1 MYMNSL
7 KIAAA
12 GIVCMLVAGVAD
24 AQEIRIGGG
33 GAALATIFAPMK
45 EQFEK
50 SSGDKL
56 TLIQSLP
63 TKGLIAL
70 EKGELDAMTTTVP
83 LATVMAEAAKEGVA
97 VDPATLQQQ
106 EIGKNEVVAFVH
118 KSNRIK
124 KLSKAQLKK
133 IFTGKVTNW
142 KEFGG
147 TNLPIIVVW
156 GTETPGQ
163 NALFTKEILDG
174 EQVTAKAIKTTDY
187 QNIREMVK
195 ANPGS
200 IGIDPRGMAMA
211 TVGRVDIPIVTA
223 PIILITKGKPSAKVE
238 KVLNFY
244 NEEFGYFSR

>member
-1 MYMNSL
+1 MYL
-7 KIAAA
+7 KPLNIIAAGLVCLLAA
-12 GIVCMLVAGVAD
+12 GAAG

-33 GAALATIFAPMK
+33 GAALATVFAPMK

-50 SSGDKL
+50 SSGDTL

-63 TKGLIAL
+63 VKGLVAL
-70 EKGELDAMTTTVP
+70 EKGELDAFTTTVP
-83 LATVMAEAAKEGVA
+83 LTTVVAEAAKEGV
-97 VDPATLQQQ
+97 VIEPTSLQQQ
-106 EIGKNEVVAFVH
+106 EIGRNEVVAFVH
-118 KSNRIK
+118 KSNRVK
-124 KLSKAQLKK
+124 KLSKPQLKK

-147 TNLPIIVVW
+147 TDLPIIVVW

-163 NALFTKEILDG
+163 NALFIKEILDG
-174 EQVTAKAIKTTDY
+174 EQVTAKAIRATNY

-200 IGIDPRGMAMA
+200 IGIDPRGMAIA
-211 TVGRVDIPIVTA
+211 TVGRVDIPIITA
-223 PIILITKGKPSAKVE
+223 PIILVTKGKPSAKVE
-238 KVLNFY
+238 KVLHFY

>member
-1 MYMNSL
+1 MHLNSRHMI
-7 KIAAA
+7 IAGIICMLAA
-12 GIVCMLVAGVAD
+12 GAAG

-33 GAALATIFAPMK
+33 GAALATIFTPMK

-50 SSGDKL
+50 SSGDSL

-63 TKGLIAL
+63 VKTLVAL
-70 EKGELDAMTTTVP
+70 DKGEFDAMVTTLPLTTV
-83 LATVMAEAAKEGVA
+83 LDDAAKEGVTIDA
-97 VDPATLQQQ
+97 ASFRQQ

-118 KSNRIK
+118 KSNRVK
-124 KLSKAQLKK
+124 KLSKAELKK

-142 KEFGG
+142 KAFGG
-147 TNLPIIVVW
+147 PDLSIIVAW

-163 NALFTKEILDG
+163 NALFIREILDG
-174 EQVTAKAIKTTDY
+174 EQVTAKAIKATDY
-187 QNIREMVK
+187 QSIREMVK

-200 IGIDPRGMAMA
+200 IGIDPRGMAIA
-211 TVGRVDIPIVTA
+211 TVGRVDIPILTA

-238 KVLNFY
+238 KVLHFY

>member
-1 MYMNSL
+1 MHMNSL
-7 KIAAA
+7 KLAAA
-12 GIVCMLVAGVAD
+12 GIVCMLAAGVAD

-33 GAALATIFAPMK
+33 GASLATIFAPMK
-45 EQFEK
+45 DQFEK

-70 EKGELDAMTTTVP
+70 EKGEIDALTTTVP
-83 LATVMAEAAKEGVA
+83 LATIMAEAAKEGVV
-97 VDPATLQQQ
+97 VDPAALQQQ

-142 KEFGG
+142 KEIGG
-147 TNLPIIVVW
+147 ADLPIIVVW

-163 NALFTKEILDG
+163 NVLFIKEMLDG
-174 EQVTAKAIKTTDY
+174 EKVTAKAIKTTDY

-223 PIILITKGKPSAKVE
+223 PIILVTKGKPSAKVE

>member
-1 MYMNSL
+1 MHLNSRFMI
-7 KIAAA
+7 IAGIICMLAA
-12 GIVCMLVAGVAD
+12 GAAG

-33 GAALATIFAPMK
+33 GAALATVFTPMK

-50 SSGDKL
+50 SSGDSL

-63 TKGLIAL
+63 GKSLISL
-70 EKGELDAMTTTVP
+70 DKGELDAMVTTVP
-83 LATVMAEAAKEGVA
+83 LAAAIADAAKEGVA
-97 VDPATLQQQ
+97 IDPASLQQQ

-133 IFTGKVTNW
+133 IFTGKLTNW

-147 TNLPIIVVW
+147 ADLPIIVVW

-163 NALFTKEILDG
+163 NVLFTREILDG
-174 EQVTAKAIKTTDY
+174 EKVTTKAIKTTDY

-195 ANPGS
+195 AN
-200 IGIDPRGMAMA
+200 
-211 TVGRVDIPIVTA
+211 
-223 PIILITKGKPSAKVE
+223 
-238 KVLNFY
+238 
-244 NEEFGYFSR
+244 

>member
-1 MYMNSL
+1 MHMNSF
-7 KIAAA
+7 KIAVA
-12 GIVCMLVAGVAD
+12 GIVCMLATGVAD

-50 SSGDKL
+50 SSGDRL
-56 TLIQSLP
+56 TLIQNLP
-63 TKGLIAL
+63 VKGLIAL

-83 LATVMAEAAKEGVA
+83 LATIMAEAAKEGVT
-97 VDPATLQQQ
+97 VDPASLQQQ

-147 TNLPIIVVW
+147 ADLPIIVVW

-174 EQVTAKAIKTTDY
+174 EQVTAKAIRTTDY

-200 IGIDPRGMAMA
+200 IAIDPRGMAMA

-238 KVLNFY
+238 KVLQFY

>member
-1 MYMNSL
+1 MHMNSF
-7 KIAAA
+7 KIAVA
-12 GIVCMLVAGVAD
+12 GIVCMLATGVAD

-50 SSGDKL
+50 SSGDRL
-56 TLIQSLP
+56 TLIQNLP
-63 TKGLIAL
+63 VKGLIAL

-83 LATVMAEAAKEGVA
+83 LATIMAEAAKEGVT
-97 VDPATLQQQ
+97 VEPASLQQQ

-124 KLSKAQLKK
+124 KLSKSQLKK

-147 TNLPIIVVW
+147 ANLPIIVVW

-174 EQVTAKAIKTTDY
+174 EQVTAKAIKTSDY

-200 IGIDPRGMAMA
+200 IAIDPRGMAMA

-238 KVLNFY
+238 KVLQFY

>member
-1 MYMNSL
+1 MYISPL

-12 GIVCMLVAGVAD
+12 GIVCMLTAGVAG

-33 GAALATIFAPMK
+33 GAALSTVFAPMK

-50 SSGDKL
+50 SSGDRL

-63 TKGLIAL
+63 LKGLIAL
-70 EKGELDAMTTTVP
+70 ERGELDAVTTTVP
-83 LATVMAEAAKEGVA
+83 LTTIMAEAAKEGVA
-97 VDPATLQQQ
+97 IDPASLQQQ
-106 EIGKNEVVAFVH
+106 ELGKNELVAFVH

-124 KLSKAQLKK
+124 KLSKPQLKK

-147 TNLPIIVVW
+147 ADLPIIVVW

-163 NALFTKEILDG
+163 NALFIKEILDG
-174 EQVTAKAIKTTDY
+174 EQVTARAIKATDY
-187 QNIREMVK
+187 QSIRELVK

-200 IGIDPRGMAMA
+200 IGIDPRGMAIA

-238 KVLNFY
+238 KVLHFY